1 MAEVYELKETIN
13 KLNKDLSMIEGHLWP
28 GKFKKRN

>member
-1 MAEVYELKETIN
+1 MAEVYELKEIIK

-28 GKFKKRN
+28 GQLKKRD